1 MQSRRASRQQ
11 QAASAQA
18 YDDMQRQAELQ
29 AQMQAAAQQAAAPP
43 APAAAPAAA
52 QADDPV
58 AKLKELAELKAAG
71 VLTDEEFAAM
81 KAKILSA

>member
-11 QAASAQA
+11 QAAT
-18 YDDMQRQAELQ
+18 
-29 AQMQAAAQQAAAPP
+29 PP

-52 QADDPV
+52 EADDPV
-58 AKLKELAELKAAG
+58 AKLKELANLKAAG